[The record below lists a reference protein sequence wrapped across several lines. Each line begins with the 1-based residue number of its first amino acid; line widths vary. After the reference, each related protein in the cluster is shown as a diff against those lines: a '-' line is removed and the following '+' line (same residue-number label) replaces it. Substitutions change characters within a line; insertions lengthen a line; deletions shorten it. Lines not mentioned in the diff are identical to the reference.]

1 MNPVPPFP
9 SATSITHLRVY
20 DWATRDGSAGGSPH
34 VHLASAE
41 AYVPTRGAGAVE
53 ILTRDGASMVPL
65 TVGAVV
71 WFEPGT
77 IHRLHNRSGD
87 LELLV
92 VMQNAGLPEA
102 GDAVLTFPA
111 EMLASGQAYET
122 ASTLE
127 PGTDGVRLESARRR
141 RDAAIEGYL
150 ALRERVNAGDI
161 AALEDFLMR
170 AVALKRDRLA
180 AWRETWERGPLHEAM
195 RTGERLAALAAG
207 DIHDLLASR
216 HAALDLGNAHTG
228 VGMCGR
234 LDAFLPEGVASP
246 H

>member
-9 SATSITHLRVY
+9 GATSITHLRVY

-34 VHLASAE
+34 VHLTSAE
-41 AYVPTRGAGAVE
+41 AYVPTKGHGAVE
-53 ILTRDGASMVPL
+53 ILTRDGASMIPL
-65 TVGAVV
+65 AVGAVV

-111 EMLASGQAYET
+111 DVLASRQAYET

-127 PGTDGVRLESARRR
+127 PGTERSRLEGARRR
-141 RDAAIEGYL
+141 RDGAIEGYL

-161 AALEDFLMR
+161 PALEDFLAH
-170 AVALKRDRLA
+170 AVALKRDHLV
-180 AWRETWERGPLHEAM
+180 AWRETWERGPHREAM
-195 RTGERLAALAAG
+195 RTGERLEALARG
-207 DIHDLLASR
+207 DIRDLLATR
-216 HAALDLGNAHTG
+216 HAALDLGNAHSG

-234 LDAFLPEGVASP
+234 LDAFLPEGVGESP
-246 H
+246 

>member
-41 AYVPTRGAGAVE
+41 AYVPTKGEGAVE
-53 ILTRDGASMVPL
+53 ILTKDGAAMISL
-65 TVGAVV
+65 TVGAAV

-87 LELLV
+87 LELIV

-102 GDAVLTFPA
+102 GDAVLTFPDNV
-111 EMLASGQAYET
+111 LASREAYNK

-127 PGTDGVRLESARRR
+127 PGAELARLEGARRR
-141 RDAAIEGYL
+141 RDAAIDGYL
-150 ALRERVNAGDI
+150 TLRDRVNGGEI
-161 AALEDFLMR
+161 EALEDFLTR

-180 AWRETWERGPLHEAM
+180 AWRETWERGPLHEAV
-195 RTGERLAALAAG
+195 RTGERLDALASG
-207 DIHDLLASR
+207 DIGDLLATR
-216 HAALDLGNAHTG
+216 YGALDLGSVHAG
-228 VGMCGR
+228 IGMCGR